1 MQRVGMKFA
10 NEPSFEMFLLACRE
24 MFDRERL

>member
-1 MQRVGMKFA
+1 MQRVDMKFA